1 MTKEYKT
8 DEETRLR
15 AKAWYAENRE
25 AKKAYDREYREKNRA
40 KINAYAAEWRLNNN
54 EHQLALEKKRRDEN
68 PKYAETTAKWRAE
81 NADRLK
87 AYEAERR
94 KTEKR
99 KLATKIA
106 SEAWKKAH
114 PEERRNHVR
123 NRRAKLRDGG
133 VLSKDIEK
141 TLMAAQGGLC
151 AVCKCCIAFKFQLD
165 HIVPVAR
172 GGRNEDDN
180 VQLLCPPCNQSKG
193 ARPMDEFIRSRAA
206 V

>member
-25 AKKAYDREYREKNRA
+25 AKKAYDREYRKKNRA
-40 KINAYAAEWRLNNN
+40 KINAYMAEWRSANH
-54 EHQLALEKKRRDEN
+54 EQQLALEKKRREEN
-68 PKYAETTAKWRAE
+68 PRYAENKAKWRAE

-99 KLATKIA
+99 KLATKAA

-114 PEERRNHVR
+114 PEVRRNHVR

-133 VLSKDIEK
+133 MLSKGIEK

-151 AVCKCCIAFKFQLD
+151 AVCRCCIAIKFQLD

-193 ARPMDEFIRSRAA
+193 ARPMDEFIRSRAT